1 MKCTAYSRA
10 ERSSPADGV
19 SSCKQSPRF
28 SLSSAAP
35 LKNTPFRV
43 CFFNAFL
50 THLRDLFL
58 NRAWSLSSALDD
70 FSCKQSLIFACRQQL
85 IKYRLFT
92 TKTSCFLMCAKFFA
106 QICAIY
112 FKNRTWSLSS
122 ALGDREYFVLSSPSL
137 ASSSS
142 MVYFVIGACRRR
154 YCLFWFF
161 QLEDIV
167 DFPLIHRPYGFIV
180 QFLMINTGNGGS
192 FVQL

>member
-19 SSCKQSPRF
+19 SSCKQSPRL

-35 LKNTPFRV
+35 LKNTPVSGVF
-43 CFFNAFL
+43 
-50 THLRDLFL
+50 
-58 NRAWSLSSALDD
+58 
-70 FSCKQSLIFACRQQL
+70 
-85 IKYRLFT
+85 
-92 TKTSCFLMCAKFFA
+92 FLMCAKFFA
-106 QICAIY
+106 HICTISLKSRVEPVVCARRSRILRALIAFSCRQQLY
-112 FKNRTWSLSS
+112 GLFCHRSLS
-122 ALGDREYFVLSSPSL
+122 AAVLFVL
-137 ASSSS
+137 
-142 MVYFVIGACRRR
+142 V
-154 YCLFWFF
+154 FF

>member
-19 SSCKQSPRF
+19 SSCKQSPRL

-35 LKNTPFRV
+35 LKNTTNSS

-50 THLRDLFL
+50 THLRDLFQKSHVEPVVCARCL
-58 NRAWSLSSALDD
+58 FLQAIPHLRLPSEISRQTSRRYGVPFFVCVPHTVAKTLQAGSSAT
-70 FSCKQSLIFACRQQL
+70 FEASSCQQFQPL
-85 IKYRLFT
+85 HLP
-92 TKTSCFLMCAKFFA
+92 
-106 QICAIY
+106 
-112 FKNRTWSLSS
+112 SS
-122 ALGDREYFVLSSPSL
+122 AQWFFIIGD
-137 ASSSS
+137 
-142 MVYFVIGACRRR
+142 CRRR

-180 QFLMINTGNGGS
+180 
-192 FVQL
+192 

>member
-19 SSCKQSPRF
+19 SSCKQSPRL

-35 LKNTPFRV
+35 LKNTTKTS

-50 THLRDLFL
+50 THLRDFFL

-106 QICAIY
+106 HICTI
-112 FKNRTWSLSS
+112 SLKLCVEPVGC
-122 ALGDREYFVLSSPSL
+122 AR
-137 ASSSS
+137 
-142 MVYFVIGACRRR
+142 
-154 YCLFWFF
+154 CLFL
-161 QLEDIV
+161 QAIPHLRL
-167 DFPLIHRPYGFIV
+167 PSAAH
-180 QFLMINTGNGGS
+180 
-192 FVQL
+192 